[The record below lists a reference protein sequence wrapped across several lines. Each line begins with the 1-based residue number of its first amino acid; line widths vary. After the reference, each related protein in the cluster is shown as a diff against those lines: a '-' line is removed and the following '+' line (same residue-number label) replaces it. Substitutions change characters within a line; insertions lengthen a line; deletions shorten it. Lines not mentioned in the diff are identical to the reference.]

1 MNQDLIKA
9 YLNTTYRAFNA
20 IYNLFKKSLS
30 LCANLLSAMSAPI
43 AVPLLK
49 SCFDRTNSF
58 LLSASENKQLQENLI
73 EEIKKLNY
81 TFYYAEGIPN
91 NTDWKIEPSLF
102 ILNIT
107 EENTNYLMDKYNQN
121 AVVRVQAEN
130 KIVELF
136 FNSKLSIKNL
146 RLNIVNF

>member
-9 YLNTTYRAFNA
+9 YLNTTYRVF
-20 IYNLFKKSLS
+20 YNHSYFDINNYNMEVENFIISNK
-30 LCANLLSAMSAPI
+30 ANNSIFLTAYNP
-43 AVPLLK
+43 
-49 SCFDRTNSF
+49 NSF
-58 LLSASENKQLQENLI
+58 LLSDSENKQLQENLI
-73 EEIKKLNY
+73 EEIKRLNY

-91 NTDWKIEPSLF
+91 NTDWKSEPSLF

-107 EENTNYLMDKYNQN
+107 EETTNYLMDKYNQN